1 MADILIRGMEMP
13 ENCGE
18 CPFYRLEGAGNGM
31 YWDYCAGKRGI
42 VYDPDNKREN
52 DCPLIAL
59 PDGHGRLV
67 DADKL
72 MRHYAW
78 WGECE
83 QRELFDSIVEQQN
96 TIVPAEEDEK

>member
-13 ENCGE
+13 KGCGG
-18 CPFYRLEGAGNGM
+18 CPCSIYGACDAVKGRKSLPAGYRWIA
-31 YWDYCAGKRGI
+31 
-42 VYDPDNKREN
+42 NKRP
-52 DCPLIAL
+52 DWCPIIAL
-59 PDGHGRLV
+59 PDGHGRLI

-83 QRELFDSIVEQQN
+83 QRELFDSIIEQQN
-96 TIVPAEEDEK
+96 TIVPAEKEDKT